1 MPQFNFRWLATL
13 FFLPLWFTLA
23 GCNKFEYS
31 PNEVR
36 LKDDEL
42 NLTAKNL
49 ARIEAMNLDQRST
62 VRFAVISDTQ
72 RFYDELDAAVDALKK
87 RNDLDFVIITGDI
100 TDFGVTKE
108 FRWIN
113 ERMQQ
118 LSIPY
123 LTVIGNH
130 DCVGNGKKL
139 YQAMFGP
146 FDYTMNIGRNRFVF
160 INTNSLE
167 FLHPVPDLDFF
178 AQALHDVDNFDNAF
192 VFSHIAP
199 YDNDFDQELAPEFI
213 RISRDRKVRVSIHGH
228 KHGHTEPKQ
237 YYGDGVEYL
246 IVGSVER
253 RGYQEITINNQQ
265 VEIKRIEF

>member
-1 MPQFNFRWLATL
+1 MPQLCFRRLAIL

-123 LTVIGNH
+123 
-130 DCVGNGKKL
+130 
-139 YQAMFGP
+139 
-146 FDYTMNIGRNRFVF
+146 
-160 INTNSLE
+160 
-167 FLHPVPDLDFF
+167 
-178 AQALHDVDNFDNAF
+178 
-192 VFSHIAP
+192 
-199 YDNDFDQELAPEFI
+199 
-213 RISRDRKVRVSIHGH
+213 
-228 KHGHTEPKQ
+228 
-237 YYGDGVEYL
+237 
-246 IVGSVER
+246 
-253 RGYQEITINNQQ
+253 
-265 VEIKRIEF
+265 